1 MEKSSHRKY
10 RDQTEAAIGGFL
22 RRRISPSIGQKSI
35 ELLSRSIEPTIGSID
50 LVPLPSKESPKAFVH
65 KLILY
70 PGVTPTG
77 GYSDMRVVSQ
87 LVRLCRTILCHMA
100 YIFLMQSSQVDAQS
114 FHSHLAC
121 RIISV
126 LRGLERCSCVERCSR
141 VAQAGY
147 EVCILAVRVPY

>member
-35 ELLSRSIEPTIGSID
+35 ELWSRSIEPTIGSID
-50 LVPLPSKESPKAFVH
+50 LVPLPCKESPKAFVH

-77 GYSDMRVVSQ
+77 GYSDMRLVSQ
-87 LVRLCRTILCHMA
+87 LVRLCRTTLCHMA
-100 YIFLMQSSQVDAQS
+100 NIFLMQSSQIDAQS
-114 FHSHLAC
+114 FHSHFAC

-141 VAQAGY
+141 VGHACY